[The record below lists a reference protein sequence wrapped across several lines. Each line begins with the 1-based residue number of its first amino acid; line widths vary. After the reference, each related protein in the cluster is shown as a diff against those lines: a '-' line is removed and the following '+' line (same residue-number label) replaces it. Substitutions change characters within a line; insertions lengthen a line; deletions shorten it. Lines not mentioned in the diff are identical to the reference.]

1 MNGTGG
7 IFASF
12 SPVGGAQ
19 LAASAAVVMFLQDT
33 VSRGFTGGRDC
44 WPGSAHVCV
53 KHRGR
58 RRARSADR

>member
-19 LAASAAVVMFLQDT
+19 LAASAAVVVFPRDA
-33 VSRGFTGGRDC
+33 VSRGFAGGRDR
-44 WPGSAHVCV
+44 WPGSAHVC
-53 KHRGR
+53 KAQG
-58 RRARSADR
+58 AP

>member
-19 LAASAAVVMFLQDT
+19 LAASAAVIVFPWDA
-33 VSRGFTGGRDC
+33 VSRGFTGGRDR
-44 WPGSAHVCV
+44 WPGSAHVC
-53 KHRGR
+53 KAQG
-58 RRARSADR
+58 AP